1 MIENLITWAKWKASL
16 KEDLVMGNEVFM
28 NRKADGY
35 QVRELSNNAC
45 GFLSCLSK
53 PT

>member
-1 MIENLITWAKWKASL
+1 MGKVKSIS
-16 KEDLVMGNEVFM
+16 KEDLVMGDEVFM
-28 NRKADGY
+28 NRKGDGY

>member
-1 MIENLITWAKWKASL
+1 
-16 KEDLVMGNEVFM
+16 MGNEVFM